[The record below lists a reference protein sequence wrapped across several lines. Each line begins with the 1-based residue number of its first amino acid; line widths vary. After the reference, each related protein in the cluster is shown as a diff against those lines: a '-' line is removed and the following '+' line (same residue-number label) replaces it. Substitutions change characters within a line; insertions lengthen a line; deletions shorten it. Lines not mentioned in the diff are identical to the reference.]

1 MTPVLEIDGLEKRYQ
16 GLRPLRLQALA
27 IAPGERVA
35 VLGVDA
41 GAAEVLV
48 NLVTGASVADRG
60 VVRVLGQNN
69 ADISD
74 GDAWLASLD
83 RFGIVS
89 PRAVLLEGATLEQ
102 NLAMP
107 FTLQIDPVGP
117 ETARGVGAG
126 GGVRAGEGGERG
138 SCSSSPGRCRPN
150 GGRGLT
156 WPVRL
161 RSVRRCWC
169 SSIRPRTCPRRWSR
183 RLPLMSC
190 AVTEARRQATLV
202 LTQDQAFAQQ
212 VAHRTLKMEPG
223 DRRVDAGAPGVVLL
237 IARYFVITP
246 QAILG
251 PPLTPDLGS
260 PVVPWSS
267 LPWMIIAEPSASK
280 SDSGPGD
287 SVTRVVTPVSS
298 PVPLAPTW
306 RFGMSPMWKG

>member
-1 MTPVLEIDGLEKRYQ
+1 MTTPVTPVLEIDGLEKRYQ

-69 ADISD
+69 ADISN
-74 GDAWLASLD
+74 GDDWLASLD

-117 ETARGVGAG
+117 ETARLVSELAMACGLSE
-126 GGVRAGEGGERG
+126 GEGGAAGLQELAGQVSPERRARAHLARAIALG
-138 SCSSSPGRCRPN
+138 PALLVLEHP
-150 GGRGLT
+150 T
-156 WPVRL
+156 AD
-161 RSVRRCWC
+161 
-169 SSIRPRTCPRRWSR
+169 
-183 RLPLMSC
+183 LPPATVAGFAAAIVS
-190 AVTEARRQATLV
+190 VTEARRQATLV

-212 VAHRTLKMEPG
+212 VAHRTLKWNPATG
-223 DRRVDAGAPGVVLL
+223 G
-237 IARYFVITP
+237 
-246 QAILG
+246 
-251 PPLTPDLGS
+251 LTPVRRGWFS
-260 PVVPWSS
+260 
-267 LPWMIIAEPSASK
+267 
-280 SDSGPGD
+280 
-287 SVTRVVTPVSS
+287 
-298 PVPLAPTW
+298 
-306 RFGMSPMWKG
+306 